1 MFYAQNR
8 FLFVKEYRNYADKA
22 EADFKKL
29 KADLEEQKQLVN
41 LRNEEIQGLMEV
53 NLKII

>member
-53 NLKII
+53 NLKIL